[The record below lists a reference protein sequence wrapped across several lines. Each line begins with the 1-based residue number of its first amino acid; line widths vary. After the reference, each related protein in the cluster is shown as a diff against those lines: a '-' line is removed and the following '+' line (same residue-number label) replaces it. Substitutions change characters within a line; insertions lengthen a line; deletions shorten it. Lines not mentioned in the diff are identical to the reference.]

1 MVSFSNHLASEKE
14 RKNTM
19 PREIVTESRRE
30 KLSSQAKQLIR
41 KTERQAKGVQVE
53 TCPAPECNLSTK
65 DVKLFLSE
73 TKKYMKLFKSAYMR
87 VEQIQKS
94 LTYLHGLLGN
104 TTRKNVEQ
112 MALGQKEKVR
122 SLQYFVGQS
131 QWETEPV
138 IAIHEGLIGE
148 SLGEAD
154 GVMLIDESSMVKQGT
169 ASVGVAAQYCGS
181 VGKIANGQVGVYLG
195 YASRKGYSLI
205 EGQLFM
211 PEKWFEEEHAE
222 QRQACGVPE
231 DLVFKTKPEIGLEL
245 LKSAIQRGNLPFFWV
260 AADAL
265 YGDSPAFRDGVAATG
280 KSYFTAIKDN
290 SLIWCTPPKVRVPKW
305 SGHGPHPTRLRLSDK
320 RKQPIP
326 VKQLVQKIPKQDWVR
341 AVIKEGSKGPIVCD
355 FAFLRVTESRA
366 CLPAAELWLIIRRN
380 LDDPSEIKYF
390 FSNAPVNTPLEE
402 FVRISGMR
410 WPIETIFEESKGEV
424 GMDHYEMRSWLGWHH
439 HMLFVSLAHHFL
451 VRLRIQF
458 QEQAPALT
466 IYQVRILLCSVLP
479 SFISDIQSALERV
492 RYYQQRN
499 FVAYR
504 SHRKKKLARL
514 QLFTLNL
521 AL

>member
-1 MVSFSNHLASEKE
+1 
-14 RKNTM
+14 M
-19 PREIVTESRRE
+19 PREIVTETSRDKSLGRVK
-30 KLSSQAKQLIR
+30 KLSGKAEFQI
-41 KTERQAKGVQVE
+41 E

-65 DVKLFLSE
+65 DVKLFLNES
-73 TKKYMKLFKSAYMR
+73 KRYMKLFKPAFQR

-94 LTYLHGLLGN
+94 LIYLYGLLGN
-104 TTRKNVEQ
+104 ATRKNVEQ

-138 IAIHEGLIGE
+138 IAIHQGLIGE
-148 SLGEAD
+148 TLGEAD
-154 GVMLIDESSMVKQGT
+154 GVALIDESSAVKQGT
-169 ASVGVAAQYCGS
+169 ESVGVAAQYCGS

-211 PEKWFEEEHAE
+211 PEKWLACASTAGTSEEEHAE
-222 QRQACGVPE
+222 QRQGCGVPE
-231 DLVFKTKPEIGLEL
+231 DLAFKTKPEIGLEL
-245 LKSAIQRGNLPFFWV
+245 LKNALQRANLPFFWV

-265 YGDSPAFRDGVAATG
+265 YGDSPAFRDGVATTG
-280 KSYFTAIKDN
+280 KSYFTAIKEN
-290 SLIWCTPPKVRVPKW
+290 SLIWCTAPKVHVPPW
-305 SGHGPHPTRLRLSDK
+305 SGHGRPPTRLRLSDT
-320 RKQPIP
+320 RKHPIP
-326 VKQLVQKIPKQDWVR
+326 VQQLVQKIQKQAWVR
-341 AVIKEGSKGPIVCD
+341 AVIKEGSQGPLMCD
-355 FAFLRVTESRA
+355 FAFLRVTESRGG
-366 CLPAAELWLIIRRN
+366 LPASELWLIIRRN
-380 LDDPSEIKYF
+380 LDDPTEIKFY
-390 FSNAPVNTPLEE
+390 FSNAPISTPLQE

-410 WPIETIFEESKGEV
+410 WPIESIFEESKSEV
-424 GMDHYEMRSWLGWHH
+424 GMDQYEMRSWIGWHH
-439 HMLFVSLAHHFL
+439 HMLLVCLAHHFL

-479 SFISDIQSALERV
+479 SFVSDIQSALERV

-499 FVAYR
+499 FIAYR
-504 SHRKKKLARL
+504 SHRKKKLAQL
-514 QLFTLNL
+514 ELFTRNL